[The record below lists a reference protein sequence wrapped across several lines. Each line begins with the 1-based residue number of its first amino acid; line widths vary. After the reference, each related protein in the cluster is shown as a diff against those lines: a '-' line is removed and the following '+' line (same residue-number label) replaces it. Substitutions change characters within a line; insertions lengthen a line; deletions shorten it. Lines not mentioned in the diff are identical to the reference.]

1 MLGTSIASIVATE
14 DRAIFKTHVEAVGEK
29 VSKGDVATTMGGA
42 LAVARSIGYVYWG
55 ERAEERA
62 EERTSQR
69 EKECVCVCVR
79 ERKGGR
85 WIETNQ

>member
-1 MLGTSIASIVATE
+1 MDASPAPVEVLPDI
-14 DRAIFKTHVEAVGEK
+14 VEAVGEK

-69 EKECVCVCVR
+69 EKER
-79 ERKGGR
+79 ERKR
-85 WIETNQ
+85 EMD